1 MLSPSFFFGFQWM
14 AARSTSS
21 FSWQLSRET
30 EGTQTRGHSCIGWDL
45 TVEVFRWATCAS
57 LHFYSCLISL
67 TSYRVSDSI
76 KYSRIEL
83 LLCGTVSLLD
93 LRNLWP
99 KKSRAKPRM
108 ENVAGGK
115 STAHDMIWIE
125 GGEHATPFCCWRS
138 SHPFLM
144 WILLMSN
151 AWKAKNG
158 YLNLIFFYV

>member
-14 AARSTSS
+14 AAHSTSS

-93 LRNLWP
+93 LRNYKHSLSMA
-99 KKSRAKPRM
+99 KK
-108 ENVAGGK
+108 
-115 STAHDMIWIE
+115 IE
-125 GGEHATPFCCWRS
+125 GQ
-138 SHPFLM
+138 
-144 WILLMSN
+144 
-151 AWKAKNG
+151 AKNG
-158 YLNLIFFYV
+158 KCGRWEKHRTWYDLNRGRGTCYPILLLAFISPSSYVNIINEQCMEG